1 MADLKRDIR
10 YIDRDFNQFRN
21 GAKKMILN
29 ININIATSNS
39 AFDED
44 MASEVQ
50 NILINQLKIEYLLP
64 SVSRYIRDSNGNK
77 VGSFTATFR

>member
-1 MADLKRDIR
+1 
-10 YIDRDFNQFRN
+10 
-21 GAKKMILN
+21 MILN

-39 AFDED
+39 PFDED

>member
-1 MADLKRDIR
+1 
-10 YIDRDFNQFRN
+10 
-21 GAKKMILN
+21 MILN

-77 VGSFTATFR
+77 VVSFTATFR

>member
-1 MADLKRDIR
+1 
-10 YIDRDFNQFRN
+10 
-21 GAKKMILN
+21 MILN

-64 SVSRYIRDSNGNK
+64 SGSRYIRDSNGNK

>member
-1 MADLKRDIR
+1 
-10 YIDRDFNQFRN
+10 
-21 GAKKMILN
+21 MILN

-77 VGSFTATFR
+77 VGSFIATFR

>member
-1 MADLKRDIR
+1 
-10 YIDRDFNQFRN
+10 
-21 GAKKMILN
+21 MILN

>member
-1 MADLKRDIR
+1 
-10 YIDRDFNQFRN
+10 
-21 GAKKMILN
+21 MILN

-50 NILINQLKIEYLLP
+50 NILINQLKIEYILP

>member
-1 MADLKRDIR
+1 
-10 YIDRDFNQFRN
+10 
-21 GAKKMILN
+21 MILN
-29 ININIATSNS
+29 ININFATSNS

>member
-1 MADLKRDIR
+1 
-10 YIDRDFNQFRN
+10 
-21 GAKKMILN
+21 MILN
-29 ININIATSNS
+29 ININIDTSNA
-39 AFDED
+39 AFDQD
-44 MASEVQ
+44 LATEVQ

>member
-1 MADLKRDIR
+1 
-10 YIDRDFNQFRN
+10 
-21 GAKKMILN
+21 MILN
-29 ININIATSNS
+29 ININIATRNS